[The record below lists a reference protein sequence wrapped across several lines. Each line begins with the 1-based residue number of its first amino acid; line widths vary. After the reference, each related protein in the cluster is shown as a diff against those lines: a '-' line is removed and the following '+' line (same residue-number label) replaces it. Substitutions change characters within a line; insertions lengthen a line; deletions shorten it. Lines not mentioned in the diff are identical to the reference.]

1 MSTNTQEI
9 TYYQKKRDKILN
21 RAKLYYQKKNKEKG
35 KECRKN
41 RYHNMSSEE
50 KNKVNEY
57 RKNWYDQ
64 LDEEKKNKIRKHARN
79 RSMQ

>member
-21 RAKLYYQKKNKEKG
+21 RGKEYYQKKQRKK

-41 RYHNMSSEE
+41 RYYTTKRYQRPKHNTSLKTFLTTKS
-50 KNKVNEY
+50 
-57 RKNWYDQ
+57 Q
-64 LDEEKKNKIRKHARN
+64 F
-79 RSMQ
+79 

>member
-1 MSTNTQEI
+1 
-9 TYYQKKRDKILN
+9 
-21 RAKLYYQKKNKEKG
+21 
-35 KECRKN
+35 
-41 RYHNMSSEE
+41 MSSEE